1 MLVFIQKIEMTGI
14 NPSVQIP
21 DKVML
26 QLFKQAGRDKGPIP
40 VSGMIEGKPFN
51 QKIIKYQGSW
61 RMYLN
66 TAIRQASHVKVGD
79 SITIALVYDTN

>member
-26 QLFKQAGRDKGPIP
+26 QLFKQAGREKGPLP
-40 VSGMIEGKPFN
+40 VTGMIEGQPFV
-51 QKIIKYQGSW
+51 QKIVKFQGAW

-66 TAIRQASHVKVGD
+66 TSMRQAAHVKVGD
-79 SITIALVYDTN
+79 SITIALQYETS